1 MTWVC
6 LDLFSGLGG
15 FSAAFRDSGRWD
27 VTTVEIEEKFD
38 PDVVADVMDLR
49 PSDLLGILGE
59 YDYLVIVASPPCTVF
74 SPAGNHDLWDMDAKE
89 PTAPKS
95 GTRRTRPPCQ
105 RFDSSTRSRLLVR

>member
-1 MTWVC
+1 MSTYAV
-6 LDLFSGLGG
+6 LDLFAGLGG
-15 FSAAFRDSGRWD
+15 FSAAFRDSEQWD

-38 PDVVADVMDLR
+38 PDVTGDVMDLR

-89 PTAPKS
+89 PTAPNLP
-95 GTRRTRPPCQ
+95 TTQ
-105 RFDSSTRSRLLVR
+105 LD